1 MKKLNSFAEFSA
13 AKHEKDN
20 VALEKKQNAKRSNEA
35 DLFKELLSEYGV
47 TRIKELEE
55 EKRFEFFDKLKNL
68 GLNESILLLTEAT
81 RGHFGKIDKRG
92 NIESV
97 YTHADSYPEAML
109 QLIKMTYLKGGS
121 PLNMV
126 LKNGGSSGL
135 EEDPRYMNYYGDM
148 ENQKGKIKNMS
159 KYLEDIGWAEYV
171 YLFDERDG
179 KWYML
184 HVDGN
189 AELVPEFE
197 SLAVNESTRSQ
208 IGIISKSGK
217 ITSTYVH
224 SDGYPEHM
232 LPMLKGYSESDI
244 KQLMK
249 LGKAGIS
256 FLDKSIGKKHSFS
269 NPTRGY
275 TIFYGRDR
283 GESGDMQTT
292 GQYKKVDQY
301 LNDVSNGAGAE
312 WVYLWD
318 EENKNWLVADIYG
331 DKELMPSS
339 TFESVVNETSLSGIE
354 FGNDDDIHQT
364 KFKPL
369 TTSLKKNKVK
379 MKVQKEEGDHGYP
392 EVKLTGKRE
401 DIEKVLADVWGPD
414 SISDY
419 EDYFESVVNESEA
432 ENILQDLLDERGG
445 DMGELHGMEMEDA
458 LDTVESY
465 GHKGSK
471 AKKIAQE
478 LFSMCNESVV
488 NEAIKVDGKRD
499 AKKVVTQYKKI
510 FYKTLPD
517 FGAMSHE
524 SIRGCVKYLFEEAMT
539 DANFH
544 REKIVSRNIKGKMAA
559 LEIKLPGL
567 GGHFVKLGTTTLKRI
582 LDKYYSDIAN
592 AAGWSGQGIVEVT
605 ALFLQELKE
614 ERMGQ
619 SLLDDFNSLF
629 ESVNEAEIKSEEDF
643 KEYAYEI
650 LQKAF
655 GDEFDEAKADEVV
668 AGILKKCDGDYGK
681 CAGILQSSLA

>member
-109 QLIKMTYLKGGS
+109 PLIKMTYLKGGS

-189 AELVPEFE
+189 AELVPAFE

-208 IGIISKSGK
+208 IGILSKSGK

-269 NPTRGY
+269 KPTRGY

-354 FGNDDDIHQT
+354 FGNDDDIHPT

-379 MKVQKEEGDHGYP
+379 MEVEKEEGDHGYP

-478 LFSMCNESVV
+478 LVSMCNESVV

-592 AAGWSGQGIVEVT
+592 AAGWSGQGIVEGT

-643 KEYAYEI
+643 KEYAYEV

-655 GDEFDEAKADEVV
+655 GEEFDEAKADEVV

>member
-13 AKHEKDN
+13 AKHEKDT

-109 QLIKMTYLKGGS
+109 PLIKMTYLKGGS

-189 AELVPEFE
+189 AELVPAFE

-208 IGIISKSGK
+208 IGILSKSGK

-354 FGNDDDIHQT
+354 FGNDDDIHPT

-478 LFSMCNESVV
+478 LVSMCNESVV

-592 AAGWSGQGIVEVT
+592 AAGWSGQGIVEGT

-643 KEYAYEI
+643 KEYAYEV

-655 GDEFDEAKADEVV
+655 GEEFDEAKADEVV

>member
-1 MKKLNSFAEFSA
+1 
-13 AKHEKDN
+13 
-20 VALEKKQNAKRSNEA
+20 
-35 DLFKELLSEYGV
+35 
-47 TRIKELEE
+47 
-55 EKRFEFFDKLKNL
+55 
-68 GLNESILLLTEAT
+68 
-81 RGHFGKIDKRG
+81 
-92 NIESV
+92 
-97 YTHADSYPEAML
+97 
-109 QLIKMTYLKGGS
+109 
-121 PLNMV
+121 
-126 LKNGGSSGL
+126 
-135 EEDPRYMNYYGDM
+135 
-148 ENQKGKIKNMS
+148 
-159 KYLEDIGWAEYV
+159 
-171 YLFDERDG
+171 
-179 KWYML
+179 
-184 HVDGN
+184 
-189 AELVPEFE
+189 
-197 SLAVNESTRSQ
+197 
-208 IGIISKSGK
+208 
-217 ITSTYVH
+217 
-224 SDGYPEHM
+224 
-232 LPMLKGYSESDI
+232 
-244 KQLMK
+244 
-249 LGKAGIS
+249 
-256 FLDKSIGKKHSFS
+256 
-269 NPTRGY
+269 
-275 TIFYGRDR
+275 
-283 GESGDMQTT
+283 
-292 GQYKKVDQY
+292 
-301 LNDVSNGAGAE
+301 
-312 WVYLWD
+312 
-318 EENKNWLVADIYG
+318 
-331 DKELMPSS
+331 
-339 TFESVVNETSLSGIE
+339 
-354 FGNDDDIHQT
+354 
-364 KFKPL
+364 
-369 TTSLKKNKVK
+369 
-379 MKVQKEEGDHGYP
+379 
-392 EVKLTGKRE
+392 
-401 DIEKVLADVWGPD
+401 
-414 SISDY
+414 
-419 EDYFESVVNESEA
+419 
-432 ENILQDLLDERGG
+432 
-445 DMGELHGMEMEDA
+445 MGELHGMEMEDA

-478 LFSMCNESVV
+478 LVSICNESVV

-592 AAGWSGQGIVEVT
+592 AAGWSGQGIVEGT

>member
-13 AKHEKDN
+13 AKHEKDT

-109 QLIKMTYLKGGS
+109 PLIKMTYLKGGS

-189 AELVPEFE
+189 AELVPAFE

-208 IGIISKSGK
+208 IGILSKSGK

-318 EENKNWLVADIYG
+318 
-331 DKELMPSS
+331 
-339 TFESVVNETSLSGIE
+339 
-354 FGNDDDIHQT
+354 
-364 KFKPL
+364 
-369 TTSLKKNKVK
+369 
-379 MKVQKEEGDHGYP
+379 
-392 EVKLTGKRE
+392 
-401 DIEKVLADVWGPD
+401 
-414 SISDY
+414 
-419 EDYFESVVNESEA
+419 
-432 ENILQDLLDERGG
+432 
-445 DMGELHGMEMEDA
+445 
-458 LDTVESY
+458 
-465 GHKGSK
+465 
-471 AKKIAQE
+471 
-478 LFSMCNESVV
+478 
-488 NEAIKVDGKRD
+488 
-499 AKKVVTQYKKI
+499 
-510 FYKTLPD
+510 
-517 FGAMSHE
+517 
-524 SIRGCVKYLFEEAMT
+524 
-539 DANFH
+539 
-544 REKIVSRNIKGKMAA
+544 
-559 LEIKLPGL
+559 
-567 GGHFVKLGTTTLKRI
+567 
-582 LDKYYSDIAN
+582 
-592 AAGWSGQGIVEVT
+592 
-605 ALFLQELKE
+605 
-614 ERMGQ
+614 
-619 SLLDDFNSLF
+619 
-629 ESVNEAEIKSEEDF
+629 
-643 KEYAYEI
+643 
-650 LQKAF
+650 
-655 GDEFDEAKADEVV
+655 
-668 AGILKKCDGDYGK
+668 
-681 CAGILQSSLA
+681 